1 MFFVN
6 YILLIAT
13 LQQHNNEMAYR
24 NQTTT
29 QRTQRP
35 RECKVCIDAGKPEEE
50 YTSHWVKDRSGNV
63 TCPTLLN
70 QKCLMCGNCG
80 HTSSYCK
87 VQIDSRP
94 KLSATAVARATTA
107 IAVKTKPVARP
118 MSSNKYALLAIVEQD
133 EARTRDRHTALFPPL
148 EKKPEIT
155 RPTITITTNT
165 TTSPSTWAS
174 RINSPPSQPQQ
185 PHQEHQ
191 DQPFR
196 TLPRRPTRPMQI
208 AVSWADQC
216 CD

>member
-1 MFFVN
+1 
-6 YILLIAT
+6 
-13 LQQHNNEMAYR
+13 MAYR
-24 NQTTT
+24 NQTTQHNTHKT
-29 QRTQRP
+29 QGPQRP

-87 VQIDSRP
+87 VQIDSGP
-94 KLSATAVARATTA
+94 KLSAAAAVERATTA
-107 IAVKTKPVARP
+107 IAVKTKPNPVARP
-118 MSSNKYALLAIVEQD
+118 ICSNKYALLAIVEQD
-133 EARTRDRHTALFPPL
+133 EERSRKQRTESLPPL

-155 RPTITITTNT
+155 RPAIATITTT
-165 TTSPSTWAS
+165 ATATTSGLSTWAS
-174 RINSPPSQPQQ
+174 RINSPPPQPQQ
-185 PHQEHQ
+185 DQP
-191 DQPFR
+191 QPFR